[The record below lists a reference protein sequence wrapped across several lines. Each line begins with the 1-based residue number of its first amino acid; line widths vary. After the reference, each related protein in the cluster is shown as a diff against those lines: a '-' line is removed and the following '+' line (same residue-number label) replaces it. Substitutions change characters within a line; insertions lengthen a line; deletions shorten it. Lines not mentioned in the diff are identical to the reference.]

1 MTIEELHNEIAP
13 VLKEMDQKLDKTAAS
28 LERHEVKIVVADKR
42 IEKAES
48 RIDKLERWMW
58 FTLGAGGA
66 AGAGLVKLLT

>member
-42 IEKAES
+42 IEKTES

-66 AGAGLVKLLT
+66 AGAGLAKLLS